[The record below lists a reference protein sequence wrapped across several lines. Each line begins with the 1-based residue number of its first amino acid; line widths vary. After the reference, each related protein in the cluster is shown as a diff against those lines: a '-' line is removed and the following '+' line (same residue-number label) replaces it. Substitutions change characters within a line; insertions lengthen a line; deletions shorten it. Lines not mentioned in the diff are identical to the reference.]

1 MFILFE
7 GPEGAGK
14 TTQVQRFTAELRTK
28 AGIDAL
34 SVREP
39 GGTEAGNAIRSILL
53 SPQSKL
59 DALAEFFLFQ
69 AARAQLMRTVVQ
81 PMLDDGGVVV
91 MDRFT
96 LSTMAYQIAGRGLP
110 LAPCLAALDL
120 ATDALVPDVTILLM
134 ASVGVGQLRQAAMKK
149 TADRIEGEALS
160 FHTRVNHGYRDFA
173 RLLPSWHITTVDT
186 DNLTTDEVYGRAV
199 AAIARAWQPAAKL
212 L

>member
-14 TTQVQRFTAELRTK
+14 TTHVRRFVEDLATK
-28 AGIDAL
+28 AGIAAL

-53 SPQSKL
+53 SPESKL
-59 DALAEFFLFQ
+59 VPLSEFFLFQ
-69 AARAQLMRTVVQ
+69 AARAQLIQTTVQ
-81 PMLDDGGVVV
+81 PALDDGGVVV

-110 LAPCLAALDL
+110 LAPCLAALEL
-120 ATDALVPDVTILLM
+120 ATDGLIPDVTVLLM
-134 ASVGVGQLRQAAMKK
+134 ASVGVGRMRQAAMKK
-149 TADRIEGEALS
+149 SADRIEAEDLS

-173 RLLPSWHITTVDT
+173 RLLPSWRVETILT
-186 DNLTTDEVYGRAV
+186 DNLTVDEVYHKAV
-199 AAIARAWQPAAKL
+199 AAIAQYWQPAAKL